1 MIKNSSLAS
10 KESVLGK
17 VSMLK
22 QYKEAIE
29 NSNIISKTDANGII
43 TFANDEFCKISGYTQ
58 EELLGKN
65 HNIVRHPDVPQEKF
79 ELLWETISQRKVYKD
94 TVKNLAKDG
103 STFYVNTTI
112 IPILDE
118 DKNIVEYVAIRYDV
132 TKELL
137 LKEELLQ
144 KEAAYEE
151 LNRNLEKRVEEQTR
165 ELVALNENLQKRIN
179 DEVAKNEQKQRVMFW
194 QSRHASLGQ
203 MLANIAH
210 QWRQPLT
217 ELSLTLFN
225 MKKAAL
231 VQNSDD
237 FSRFYDESKFAIQNM
252 SQTIDDF
259 ANFFSPNKQKH
270 RFNVKESAEEALTL
284 LESVL
289 AEEMITVKRELQD
302 AYALGIS
309 NELTQVII
317 NLVNNA
323 KDAFNHNS
331 ILLRE
336 IVVRVKKSGAFV
348 VVEVADNAGGIA
360 KENIEKI
367 FEPYFTTKHKSRGTG
382 LGLFMSR
389 MICEQGLG
397 GTLDVKSSKKS
408 SIFSIKIPLDR
419 DEEENIKRA

>member
-1 MIKNSSLAS
+1 MTKNLLA
-10 KESVLGK
+10 K

-58 EELLGKN
+58 EELVGKN
-65 HNIVRHPDVPQEKF
+65 HNIVRHPDVAHEKF
-79 ELLWETISQRKVYKD
+79 RLLWETISQKKVYKD

-118 DKNIVEYVAIRYDV
+118 EKNIVEYVAIRYDV

-137 LKEELLQ
+137 LREELLQ

-151 LNRNLEKRVEEQTR
+151 LNKNLEKRVEEQTG
-165 ELVALNENLQKRIN
+165 ELLVLNQTLQKRIS
-179 DEVAKNEQKQRVMFW
+179 DEVAKNEQKQRMMFW

-231 VQNSDD
+231 VQNSND
-237 FSRFYDESKFAIQNM
+237 FSRFYDESRHTIQNM

-259 ANFFSPNKQKH
+259 ANFFSPDKQKH
-270 RFNVKESAEEALTL
+270 RFNVKESVQEAVTL

-289 AEEMITVKRELQD
+289 AEEMIGVKKELQD
-302 AYALGIS
+302 AYVLGIP

-317 NLVNNA
+317 NLINNA
-323 KDAFNHNS
+323 KDAFKHNS

-336 IVVRVKKSGAFV
+336 ITLRVKKKGEFV
-348 VVEVADNAGGIA
+348 IIEVSDNGGGIS
-360 KENIEKI
+360 KEHIEKI